1 MEWRDAA
8 MESAVVFFWLGLA
21 ALLLAAFAL
30 AWLGSGSRAARAHP
44 ASSREGE
51 KLVHTLRRGR
61 IRLRVRRGAA
71 PGCSRALHHV
81 EVEPRGPNCEDC
93 MRCVNQ
99 AIRWIREHETPA

>member
-1 MEWRDAA
+1 

-21 ALLLAAFAL
+21 ALLLAAVVL
-30 AWLGSGSRAARAHP
+30 AWLGSGFRAARGHP
-44 ASSREGE
+44 AGSCEEG

-61 IRLRVRRGAA
+61 IRLGVRRDAASGA
-71 PGCSRALHHV
+71 SRALHHV

-99 AIRWIREHETPA
+99 AIHWIREHEAPA